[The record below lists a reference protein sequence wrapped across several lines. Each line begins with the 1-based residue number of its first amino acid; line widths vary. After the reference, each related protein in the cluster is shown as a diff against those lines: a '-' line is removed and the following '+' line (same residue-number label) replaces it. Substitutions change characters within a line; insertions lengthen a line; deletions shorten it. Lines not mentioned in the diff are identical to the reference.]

1 MRILMGCLLAAAVLV
16 AASTPA
22 AADQVRFQLRD
33 VRIETQREASGDR
46 PYFTALAFRVR
57 LCNARTPPVVEVLE
71 REPHDWVA
79 YSEHNGGRLATDH
92 MFRGSTVPVPTWMG
106 EHTFNNVT
114 LLPFIQPNGNFVVLS
129 DVEILGVAYFSF
141 DNNNT
146 PPHVIRGL
154 MNDARGIL
162 QTVLHTELQRQ
173 RPPVDGQPRG
183 CAAVLR
189 GMTGGDPGIFSRNLQ
204 TELQAVAGRVID
216 GWRIAEV
223 LFQLTLGSTF
233 NSDQPTGV
241 NIVMVPTVTGLPAE
255 FAAAAG
261 GPPTEYRIPTVG
273 AIQVQTTLLSPVTT
287 TNTALTFTGAGAD
300 YRSRFNLHVTASAP
314 VQNATQ
320 VRLRIRTG
328 GDDLRGGNDNVF
340 ASVRVARRW
349 RREVQLN
356 RGGERWADNTSHD
369 VMIPIGTTPVSDIE
383 AIRLR
388 TTFGGGTG
396 GDNWN
401 MDSIQ
406 VDWRGMGGVGGAL
419 GTHGFKR
426 FTGDERELVIEF
438 E

>member
-1 MRILMGCLLAAAVLV
+1 MRILLGCLTAAALLV
-16 AASTPA
+16 AAPAPA

-33 VRIETQREASGDR
+33 VRIETQREADGDR

-57 LCNARTPPVVEVLE
+57 LCSPRTPPVVEVLE

-79 YSEHNGGRLATDH
+79 YSEHNSGRVAGTHL
-92 MFRGSTVPVPTWMG
+92 FRGPTVPVPTWMG
-106 EHTFNNVT
+106 EYTFNNVT
-114 LLPFIQPNGNFVVLS
+114 MLPFIRPNGNLVVLS

-162 QTVLHTELQRQ
+162 QNVLFTELQQ
-173 RPPVDGQPRG
+173 HRPPVDGQPRG
-183 CAAVLR
+183 CAAVLAGLNNR
-189 GMTGGDPGIFSRNLQ
+189 DPAVFSDNLQ
-204 TELQAVAGRVID
+204 TELQEVAGRVID
-216 GWRIAEV
+216 GWRIAEL
-223 LFQLTLGSTF
+223 LFQLTVGSTF

-241 NIVMVPTVTGLPAE
+241 NIVLVPTVTGLPEE
-255 FAAAAG
+255 FASGEAQQ
-261 GPPTEYRIPTVG
+261 PIRYTLPTGSLE
-273 AIQVQTTLLSPVTT
+273 VQTTMLTPVTT
-287 TNTALTFTGAGAD
+287 TDRTLTFTGSGGV
-300 YRSRFNLHVTASAP
+300 YRSRFALHVTASAP
-314 VQNATQ
+314 AQTATQ

-340 ASVRVARRW
+340 AAVRVAGRW
-349 RREVQLN
+349 RPEVQLN
-356 RGGERWADNTSHD
+356 RGGERWADNTTHD
-369 VMIPIGTTPVSDIE
+369 VMIPIGSTPVADIE

-406 VDWRGMGGVGGAL
+406 IDWRGLRGVGGAL

-426 FTGDERELVIEF
+426 FTGDERELTIEF